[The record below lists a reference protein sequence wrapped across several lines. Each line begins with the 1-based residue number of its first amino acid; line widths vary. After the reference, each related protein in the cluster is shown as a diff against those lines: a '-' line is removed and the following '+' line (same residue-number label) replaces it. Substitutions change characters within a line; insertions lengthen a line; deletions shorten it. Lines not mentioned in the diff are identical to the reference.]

1 LLAIG
6 NVILFSKYGKD
17 VRGIP
22 NIILF
27 MKALAAF
34 VTFLIICNHFFT

>member
-1 LLAIG
+1 M
-6 NVILFSKYGKD
+6 LFCFQNMAEMGGGWWG
-17 VRGIP
+17 GIP
-22 NIILF
+22 DIILF